1 MSNLNT
7 FNLYLLSLKKSFQD
21 GLREKKFKSSNYN
34 VSLGGIQ
41 PHRIYE
47 SSNIFL
53 IQDLINHDP
62 IILNSVRKFTT
73 NVWKITNLEKDKKKK
88 LHNFCWLPA
97 LNIKTEK
104 EIGCLIIDQW
114 INNFSNY
121 NEKYWTLDIVTM
133 RLIYWISSYEI
144 IFKNSD
150 LIFRSKVI
158 NNIVKQT
165 KHLFKNISLVSSGVN
180 KIKSLAA
187 LILVG
192 NSFEQYEEYTQFG
205 LKNLEDEL
213 GNFVNKDGFVKSK
226 NPEDLFWTLYFL
238 VLIKE
243 WLILSRK
250 QTPAFI
256 NIYINSLGICFKFLR
271 FSNGDLP
278 LFNGANHI
286 NTEKFYEFLESR
298 GYEFENMENIFCGYA
313 KIKSKKIELF
323 IDANNPSSMLHS
335 RNYQAGPLSFE
346 LTSGGIKFICNSG
359 SGKNLG
365 DELSYLSS
373 STAAHSTVTI
383 NDTSSCIFQKNALIR
398 KYFGNSLIEKHN
410 IFKQEFKND
419 KEFIQCVVGQDGY
432 EKRFKILHERQ
443 ITLFKS
449 ENHIE
454 GIDSLKCKNLENK
467 NLTFSVRFHIH
478 PDIRIIKTMGNDI
491 LLSSSGGE
499 GWIFRSPQIPT
510 KIEKNLYLGN
520 SDNIKESSFILLEGN
535 IENENTNIIWHLEKA
550 K

>member
-73 NVWKITNLEKDKKKK
+73 NVWKITNLEDDKIKK
-88 LHNFCWLPA
+88 LHNFSWLPA

-104 EIGCLIIDQW
+104 ELGCLIIDQW

-165 KHLFKNISLVSSGVN
+165 KHLFKNISLIRGGVD

-192 NSFEQYEEYTQFG
+192 NSFEQYEEYTQYG

-213 GNFVNKDGFVKSK
+213 GNFINKDGFVKSK

-298 GYEFENMENIFCGYA
+298 GYEFEGMENIFCGYA

-335 RNYQAGPLSFE
+335 INYQAGPLSFE
-346 LTSGGIKFICNSG
+346 LASNGIKFICNSG

-365 DELSYLSS
+365 EELSYLSS

-419 KEFIQCVVGQDGY
+419 KEFIQFIVGHDGY

-449 ENHIE
+449 KNHIE

-478 PDIRIIKTMGNDI
+478 PDIRITKTMGNDI

-510 KIEKNLYLGN
+510 KIEKNLYFGN
-520 SDNIKESSFILLEGN
+520 SDNIKETSFILLEGN
-535 IENENTNIIWHLEKA
+535 VENENTNIIWHLEKA

>member
-1 MSNLNT
+1 VSNLNT

-21 GLREKKFKSSNYN
+21 RLREKKFKSSNYN

-62 IILNSVRKFTT
+62 IILNSVRKYTT
-73 NVWKITNLEKDKKKK
+73 NVWKITNLEEDKIKK

-104 EIGCLIIDQW
+104 ELGCLILDQW

-121 NEKYWTLDIVTM
+121 NEKYWTLDVVTM

-165 KHLFKNISLVSSGVN
+165 KHLFKNINLVSSGVD

-192 NSFEQYEEYTQFG
+192 NSFEQYEEYTQYG

-213 GNFVNKDGFVKSK
+213 GSFINKDGFVKSK
-226 NPEDLFWTLYFL
+226 NPEDLFWALYFL

-243 WLILSRK
+243 WLTLSRK

-346 LTSGGIKFICNSG
+346 LASGGIKFICNSG

-365 DELSYLSS
+365 EELSYLSS

-419 KEFIQCVVGQDGY
+419 KEFIQCIVGHDGY

-449 ENHIE
+449 KNHIE

-478 PDIRIIKTMGNDI
+478 PDIRITKTMGNDI

-510 KIEKNLYLGN
+510 KIEKNLYFGN

>member
-1 MSNLNT
+1 VSNLNT
-7 FNLYLLSLKKSFQD
+7 FNLYLLSLKKRFQD

-73 NVWKITNLEKDKKKK
+73 NVWKITNLDEDKTKK

-104 EIGCLIIDQW
+104 ELGCLIIDQW

-121 NEKYWTLDIVTM
+121 NEKYWALDVVTM

-165 KHLFKNISLVSSGVN
+165 KHLFKNISLVSSGVD
-180 KIKSLAA
+180 KIRSLAA

-192 NSFEQYEEYTQFG
+192 NSFEQYEEYTQYG

-213 GNFVNKDGFVKSK
+213 GNFINKDGFVKSK

-298 GYEFENMENIFCGYA
+298 GYEFEGMENIFCGYA

-323 IDANNPSSMLHS
+323 MDANNPSSMLHS

-346 LTSGGIKFICNSG
+346 LASNGIKFICNSG

-365 DELSYLSS
+365 EELSYLSS

-383 NDTSSCIFQKNALIR
+383 NDTSSCIFQKNTLIR

-410 IFKQEFKND
+410 IVKKEFKND
-419 KEFIQCVVGQDGY
+419 KEFIQCIVAHDGY

-443 ITLFKS
+443 ITLFKLK
-449 ENHIE
+449 NHIE

-478 PDIRIIKTMGNDI
+478 PDIRITKTMGNDI
-491 LLSSSGGE
+491 LLSSNEGE

-510 KIEKNLYLGN
+510 KIEKNLYFGN

>member
-1 MSNLNT
+1 VSNINK

-21 GLREKKFKSSNYN
+21 RLREKKFKSSNYN

-53 IQDLINHDP
+53 IQDLINNDS

-73 NVWKITNLEKDKKKK
+73 NIWKITNLENDKEKK
-88 LHNFCWLPA
+88 LHDFGWLPA
-97 LNIKTEK
+97 LNIKIEK
-104 EIGCLIIDQW
+104 ELGCLIVDQW

-121 NEKYWTLDIVTM
+121 NEKYLTLDIITT
-133 RLIYWISSYEI
+133 RLINWISSYDI

-158 NNIVKQT
+158 NNIVKQA
-165 KHLFKNISLVSSGVN
+165 KHLFKNINLINTGVD

-213 GNFVNKDGFVKSK
+213 SNFINKDGFVKTK

-256 NIYINSLGICFKFLR
+256 NIYINSLGVCFKFLR
-271 FSNGDLP
+271 FLNGELP
-278 LFNGANHI
+278 LFNGTNQI
-286 NTEKFYEFLESR
+286 NTERFYEHLKSR

-313 KIKSKKIELF
+313 KIKSRKIEIF
-323 IDANNPSSMLHS
+323 IDANNPPSMLHS
-335 RNYQAGPLSFE
+335 KNYQAGSLSFE
-346 LTSGGIKFICNSG
+346 LVSNGVKFVCNSG

-365 DELSYLSS
+365 KELFYLSS
-373 STAAHSTVTI
+373 TTAAHSTVTI
-383 NDTSSCIFQKNALIR
+383 NDTSSCIFQKNKLIR
-398 KYFGNSLIEKHN
+398 KYFGNSLIEKHR
-410 IFKQEFKND
+410 IFKKEFKSD
-419 KEFIQCVVGQDGY
+419 KEFVQCIVGHDGY
-432 EKRFKILHERQ
+432 QERFKILHERQ
-443 ITLFKS
+443 ITLFKNKS
-449 ENHIE
+449 HIE
-454 GIDSLKCKNLENK
+454 GIDNLNCKNLENK
-467 NLTFSVRFHIH
+467 NLTFSVRFHIY
-478 PDIRIIKTMGNDI
+478 PDIRITKTMGNDI
-491 LLSSSGGE
+491 LLSSTNGE
-499 GWIFRSPQIPT
+499 GWIFRSPQIPI
-510 KIEKNLYLGN
+510 KIEKNLYFGN
-520 SDNIKESSFILLEGN
+520 PNNIRESSFILLEGN

>member
-21 GLREKKFKSSNYN
+21 RLREKKFKSSNYN

-73 NVWKITNLEKDKKKK
+73 NVWKITNLEDDKIKK
-88 LHNFCWLPA
+88 LHNFSWLPA

-104 EIGCLIIDQW
+104 ELGCLIIDQW

-121 NEKYWTLDIVTM
+121 NEKYWALDIVTM

-165 KHLFKNISLVSSGVN
+165 KHLFRNISLIRGGVD

-192 NSFEQYEEYTQFG
+192 NSFEQYEEYTRYG

-238 VLIKE
+238 VLIRE
-243 WLILSRK
+243 WLTLSRK

-256 NIYINSLGICFKFLR
+256 NIYINSIGICFKFLR
-271 FSNGDLP
+271 FSSGDLP
-278 LFNGANHI
+278 LFNGANQI

-298 GYEFENMENIFCGYA
+298 GYKFESMENIFCGYA

-346 LTSGGIKFICNSG
+346 LASNGVKFICNSG

-365 DELSYLSS
+365 EELSYLSS

-419 KEFIQCVVGQDGY
+419 EEFAQCIVGHDGY

-449 ENHIE
+449 KNHIE

-467 NLTFSVRFHIH
+467 SLTFSVRFHIH
-478 PDIRIIKTMGNDI
+478 PDIRITKTMGNDI

-510 KIEKNLYLGN
+510 KIEKNLYFGN
-520 SDNIKESSFILLEGN
+520 SDNIKETSFILLEGN
-535 IENENTNIIWHLEKA
+535 VENENTNIIWHLEKA

>member
-73 NVWKITNLEKDKKKK
+73 NVWKITNLEEDKTKK

-104 EIGCLIIDQW
+104 ELGCLIIDQW

-121 NEKYWTLDIVTM
+121 NEKYWALDVVTM

-165 KHLFKNISLVSSGVN
+165 KHLFKNISLVSSGVD
-180 KIKSLAA
+180 KIRSLAA

-192 NSFEQYEEYTQFG
+192 NSFEQYEEYTQYG

-213 GNFVNKDGFVKSK
+213 GNFINKDGFVKSK

-256 NIYINSLGICFKFLR
+256 NIYINSLGISFKFLR

-298 GYEFENMENIFCGYA
+298 GYEFESMENIFCGYA

-323 IDANNPSSMLHS
+323 MDANNPSSMLHS

-346 LTSGGIKFICNSG
+346 LASNGIKFICNSG

-365 DELSYLSS
+365 EELSYLSS

-383 NDTSSCIFQKNALIR
+383 NDTSSCIFQKNALVR

-410 IFKQEFKND
+410 IVKKEFKND
-419 KEFIQCVVGQDGY
+419 KEFIQCIVAHNGY

-443 ITLFKS
+443 ITLFKLK
-449 ENHIE
+449 NHIE
-454 GIDSLKCKNLENK
+454 GIDSLKCKDLENK

-478 PDIRIIKTMGNDI
+478 PDIRITKTMGNDI
-491 LLSSSGGE
+491 LLSSNEGE

-510 KIEKNLYLGN
+510 KIEKNLYFGN

>member
-1 MSNLNT
+1 MSNFNT

-21 GLREKKFKSSNYN
+21 GLRERKFKSSNYN
-34 VSLGGIQ
+34 ISLGGVQ

-53 IQDLINHDP
+53 IQDLVNNDP

-73 NVWKITNLEKDKKKK
+73 NLWKITNLENDKTKK
-88 LHNFCWLPA
+88 LHDFGWLPA

-104 EIGCLIIDQW
+104 ELGCLIVDQW

-121 NEKYWTLDIVTM
+121 NEKYWTFDVITN
-133 RLIYWISSYEI
+133 RLINWISSYDI

-158 NNIVKQT
+158 NNIVKQA
-165 KHLFKNISLVSSGVN
+165 KHLFKNINLINTGID

-213 GNFVNKDGFVKSK
+213 SDFINKDGFVKTK

-256 NIYINSLGICFKFLR
+256 NIYINSLGISFKFLR

-278 LFNGANHI
+278 LFNGANQI
-286 NTEKFYEFLESR
+286 NTERFYEYLESR

-313 KIKSKKIELF
+313 KIKSKKIEIF
-323 IDANNPSSMLHS
+323 MDANNPSSMLHS

-346 LTSGGIKFICNSG
+346 LSSNGEKFICNSG
-359 SGKNLG
+359 SAKNLG
-365 DELSYLSS
+365 EELSYLSL

-383 NDTSSCIFQKNALIR
+383 NDTSSCIFQKNKMIR
-398 KYFGNSLIEKHN
+398 KYFGNSLIEKHD
-410 IFKQEFKND
+410 IFKKEFKND
-419 KEFIQCVVGQDGY
+419 KEFIRCTIGHNGY
-432 EKRFKILHERQ
+432 EKRFKLLHERQ
-443 ITLFKS
+443 ITLFKNKS
-449 ENHIE
+449 HVE
-454 GIDSLKCKNLENK
+454 GIDNLKCKNLENK
-467 NLTFSVRFHIH
+467 NLTYSVRFHIH
-478 PDIRIIKTMGNDI
+478 PDIRITKTMGNDI
-491 LLSSSGGE
+491 LLSSNNGE

-510 KIEKNLYLGN
+510 KVEKNLYFGN
-520 SDNIKESSFILLEGN
+520 PNNIKESSFILLEGN

>member
-73 NVWKITNLEKDKKKK
+73 NVWKITNLEKDKTKK

-104 EIGCLIIDQW
+104 ELGCLIIDQW

-121 NEKYWTLDIVTM
+121 NEKCWTLDVVTM

-383 NDTSSCIFQKNALIR
+383 NDTSSCIFQKNASIR

-419 KEFIQCVVGQDGY
+419 KEFIQCVVGHDGY

-443 ITLFKS
+443 ITLFKLK
-449 ENHIE
+449 NHIE

-478 PDIRIIKTMGNDI
+478 PDIRITKTMGNDI

>member
-1 MSNLNT
+1 MSNFNT

-34 VSLGGIQ
+34 VSLGGVQ

-53 IQDLINHDP
+53 IQDLVNNDP

-73 NVWKITNLEKDKKKK
+73 NLWKITNLENDKTKK
-88 LHNFCWLPA
+88 LHDFGWLPA

-104 EIGCLIIDQW
+104 ELGCLIVDQW

-121 NEKYWTLDIVTM
+121 NEKYWTFDVITM
-133 RLIYWISSYEI
+133 RLINWISSYDI

-158 NNIVKQT
+158 NNIVKQA
-165 KHLFKNISLVSSGVN
+165 KHLFKNINLINTGID

-213 GNFVNKDGFVKSK
+213 SDFINKDGFVKTK

-256 NIYINSLGICFKFLR
+256 NIYINSLGISFKFLR

-278 LFNGANHI
+278 LFNGANQI
-286 NTEKFYEFLESR
+286 NTERFYEYLESR

-313 KIKSKKIELF
+313 KIKSKKIEIF
-323 IDANNPSSMLHS
+323 MDANNPSSMLHS

-346 LTSGGIKFICNSG
+346 LSSNGEKFICNSG
-359 SGKNLG
+359 SAKNLG
-365 DELSYLSS
+365 EELSYLSS

-383 NDTSSCIFQKNALIR
+383 NDTSSCIFQKNKMIR
-398 KYFGNSLIEKHN
+398 KYFGNSLIEKHD
-410 IFKQEFKND
+410 IFKKEFKND
-419 KEFIQCVVGQDGY
+419 KEFIQCTIGHNGY
-432 EKRFKILHERQ
+432 EKRFKLLHERQ
-443 ITLFKS
+443 ITLFKNKS
-449 ENHIE
+449 HVE
-454 GIDSLKCKNLENK
+454 GIDNLKCKNLENK
-467 NLTFSVRFHIH
+467 NLTYSVRFHVH
-478 PDIRIIKTMGNDI
+478 PDIRITKTMGNDI
-491 LLSSSGGE
+491 LLSSNSGE

-510 KIEKNLYLGN
+510 KIEKNLYFGN
-520 SDNIKESSFILLEGN
+520 PNIIKESSFILLEGN

>member
-7 FNLYLLSLKKSFQD
+7 FNLYLLSLKKSFQER
-21 GLREKKFKSSNYN
+21 LREKKFKSSNYN

-73 NVWKITNLEKDKKKK
+73 NVWKITNLEDDKIKK
-88 LHNFCWLPA
+88 LHNFSWLPA

-104 EIGCLIIDQW
+104 ELGCLILDQW

-121 NEKYWTLDIVTM
+121 NEKYWTLDVVTM

-165 KHLFKNISLVSSGVN
+165 KHLFKNISLVRGGVD

-192 NSFEQYEEYTQFG
+192 NSFEQYEEYTQYG
-205 LKNLEDEL
+205 LKNLVDEL

-226 NPEDLFWTLYFL
+226 SPEDLFWTLYFL
-238 VLIKE
+238 VIIRE
-243 WLILSRK
+243 WLTLSRK

-278 LFNGANHI
+278 LFNGANQI

-298 GYEFENMENIFCGYA
+298 GYEFESMENIFCGYA

-346 LTSGGIKFICNSG
+346 LASNGVKFICNSG

-365 DELSYLSS
+365 EELSYLSS

-383 NDTSSCIFQKNALIR
+383 NDTSSCIFQKNTLIR

-419 KEFIQCVVGQDGY
+419 KEFIQCIVGHDGY

-449 ENHIE
+449 KNHIE

-478 PDIRIIKTMGNDI
+478 PDIRITKTMGNDI
-491 LLSSSGGE
+491 LLSSSVGE

-510 KIEKNLYLGN
+510 KIEKNLYFGN

>member
-1 MSNLNT
+1 MSNFNT

-34 VSLGGIQ
+34 VSLGGVQ

-53 IQDLINHDP
+53 IQDLVNNDP

-73 NVWKITNLEKDKKKK
+73 NLWKITNLENDKTKK
-88 LHNFCWLPA
+88 LHDFGWLPA

-104 EIGCLIIDQW
+104 ELGCLIVDQW

-121 NEKYWTLDIVTM
+121 NEKYWTFDVITN
-133 RLIYWISSYEI
+133 RLINWISSYDI

-158 NNIVKQT
+158 NNIVKQA
-165 KHLFKNISLVSSGVN
+165 KHLFKNINLINTGID

-213 GNFVNKDGFVKSK
+213 SDFINKDGFVKTK

-256 NIYINSLGICFKFLR
+256 NIYINSLGISFKFLR

-278 LFNGANHI
+278 LFNGANQI
-286 NTEKFYEFLESR
+286 NTERFYEYLESR

-313 KIKSKKIELF
+313 KIKSKKIEIF
-323 IDANNPSSMLHS
+323 MDANNPSSMLHS
-335 RNYQAGPLSFE
+335 RNYQAGSLSFE
-346 LTSGGIKFICNSG
+346 LSSNGEKFICNSG
-359 SGKNLG
+359 SAKNLG
-365 DELSYLSS
+365 EELSYLRS

-383 NDTSSCIFQKNALIR
+383 NDTSSCIFQKNKMIR
-398 KYFGNSLIEKHN
+398 KYFGNSLIEKHD
-410 IFKQEFKND
+410 IFKKEFKND
-419 KEFIQCVVGQDGY
+419 KEFIRCTIGHNGY
-432 EKRFKILHERQ
+432 EKRFKLLHERQ
-443 ITLFKS
+443 ITLFKNKS
-449 ENHIE
+449 HVE
-454 GIDSLKCKNLENK
+454 GIDNLKCKNLENK
-467 NLTFSVRFHIH
+467 NLTYSVRFHIH
-478 PDIRIIKTMGNDI
+478 PDIRITKTMGNDI
-491 LLSSSGGE
+491 LLSSNNGE

-510 KIEKNLYLGN
+510 KIEKNLYFGN
-520 SDNIKESSFILLEGN
+520 PNNIKESSFILLEGN

>member
-1 MSNLNT
+1 VSNLNT

-21 GLREKKFKSSNYN
+21 RLREKKFKSSNYN

-53 IQDLINHDP
+53 IQDLINHDA
-62 IILNSVRKFTT
+62 IILNSVRKYTT
-73 NVWKITNLEKDKKKK
+73 NVWKITNLEEDKIKR
-88 LHNFCWLPA
+88 LHNFSWLPA

-104 EIGCLIIDQW
+104 ELGCLILDQW

-121 NEKYWTLDIVTM
+121 NEKYWTLDVVTM

-165 KHLFKNISLVSSGVN
+165 KHLFKNISLVSSGVD

-192 NSFEQYEEYTQFG
+192 NSFEQYEEYTQYG

-226 NPEDLFWTLYFL
+226 NPEDLFWALYFL

-243 WLILSRK
+243 WLTLSRK

-346 LTSGGIKFICNSG
+346 LASGGIKFICNSG

-365 DELSYLSS
+365 EELSYLTS

-419 KEFIQCVVGQDGY
+419 KEFIQCIVGHDGY

-449 ENHIE
+449 KNHIE

-478 PDIRIIKTMGNDI
+478 PDIRITKTMGNDI

-510 KIEKNLYLGN
+510 KIEKNLYFGN

-535 IENENTNIIWHLEKA
+535 VENENTNIIWHLEKA

>member
-21 GLREKKFKSSNYN
+21 RLREKKFKSSNYN

-73 NVWKITNLEKDKKKK
+73 NVWKITNLDEDKTKK

-104 EIGCLIIDQW
+104 ELGCLIIDQW

-121 NEKYWTLDIVTM
+121 NEKYWALDVVTK

-165 KHLFKNISLVSSGVN
+165 KHLFKNISLVSSGVD
-180 KIKSLAA
+180 KIRSLAA

-192 NSFEQYEEYTQFG
+192 NSFEQYEEYTQYG

-213 GNFVNKDGFVKSK
+213 GNFINKDGFVKSK

-238 VLIKE
+238 VLVKE

-286 NTEKFYEFLESR
+286 NTEKFYEFLKSR
-298 GYEFENMENIFCGYA
+298 GYEFEGMENIFCGYA

-323 IDANNPSSMLHS
+323 MDANNPSSMLHS

-346 LTSGGIKFICNSG
+346 LASSGIKFICNSG

-365 DELSYLSS
+365 EELSYLSS

-410 IFKQEFKND
+410 IVKKEFKND
-419 KEFIQCVVGQDGY
+419 KEFIQCIVAHDGY

-443 ITLFKS
+443 ITLFKLK
-449 ENHIE
+449 NHIE
-454 GIDSLKCKNLENK
+454 GIDSLKCKDLENK

-478 PDIRIIKTMGNDI
+478 PDIRITKTMGNDI

-510 KIEKNLYLGN
+510 KIEKNLYFGN
-520 SDNIKESSFILLEGN
+520 SDNIKETSFILLEGN
-535 IENENTNIIWHLEKA
+535 VENENTNIIWHLEKA

>member
-1 MSNLNT
+1 MSNINT

-21 GLREKKFKSSNYN
+21 RLREKKFKSSNYN

-53 IQDLINHDP
+53 IQDLINNDP

-73 NVWKITNLEKDKKKK
+73 NIWKITNLENDKEKK
-88 LHNFCWLPA
+88 LHDFSWLPA

-104 EIGCLIIDQW
+104 ELGCLIVDQW

-121 NEKYWTLDIVTM
+121 NEKYWTLDIITM
-133 RLIYWISSYEI
+133 RLINWISSYDI

-158 NNIVKQT
+158 NNIVKQA
-165 KHLFKNISLVSSGVN
+165 KHLFKNINLINTGID

-187 LILVG
+187 LILIG

-213 GNFVNKDGFVKSK
+213 SNFINKDGFVKTK

-278 LFNGANHI
+278 LFNGANQI
-286 NTEKFYEFLESR
+286 NTERFYEHLESR
-298 GYEFENMENIFCGYA
+298 GYDFENIENIFCGYA
-313 KIKSKKIELF
+313 KIKSKKIEIF
-323 IDANNPSSMLHS
+323 IDANNPPSMLHS
-335 RNYQAGPLSFE
+335 KNYQAGPLSFE
-346 LTSGGIKFICNSG
+346 LVSNGVKFVCNSG

-365 DELSYLSS
+365 KELFYLSS

-383 NDTSSCIFQKNALIR
+383 NDTSSCIFQKNKLIR
-398 KYFGNSLIEKHN
+398 KYFGNSLLEKHK
-410 IFKQEFKND
+410 IFKKEFKSD
-419 KEFIQCVVGQDGY
+419 KEFVQCIIGHDGY
-432 EKRFKILHERQ
+432 QERFKILHERQ

-449 ENHIE
+449 KSHIE
-454 GIDSLKCKNLENK
+454 GIDNLNCKNLENK

-478 PDIRIIKTMGNDI
+478 PDIRITKTMGNDI
-491 LLSSSGGE
+491 LLSSTNGE

-510 KIEKNLYLGN
+510 KIEKNLYFGN
-520 SDNIKESSFILLEGN
+520 TNNIRESSFILLEGN

>member
-1 MSNLNT
+1 MSNFNT

-34 VSLGGIQ
+34 ISLGGVQ

-53 IQDLINHDP
+53 IQDLVNNDP

-73 NVWKITNLEKDKKKK
+73 NLWKITNLENDKTKK
-88 LHNFCWLPA
+88 LHDFGWLPA

-104 EIGCLIIDQW
+104 ELGCLIVDQW

-121 NEKYWTLDIVTM
+121 NEKYWTFDIITM
-133 RLIYWISSYEI
+133 RLINWISSYDI

-165 KHLFKNISLVSSGVN
+165 KHLFKNISLVSSGVD

-192 NSFEQYEEYTQFG
+192 NSFEQYEEYAQYG

-213 GNFVNKDGFVKSK
+213 GSFINKDGFVKSK
-226 NPEDLFWTLYFL
+226 NPEDLFWALYFL

-243 WLILSRK
+243 WLTLSRK

-335 RNYQAGPLSFE
+335 RNYQAGALSFE
-346 LTSGGIKFICNSG
+346 LASNGIKFICNSG

-365 DELSYLSS
+365 EELSYLSS
-373 STAAHSTVTI
+373 STAAHSAVTI

-410 IFKQEFKND
+410 IFKTEFKND
-419 KEFIQCVVGQDGY
+419 KEFIQCIIAHDGY

-449 ENHIE
+449 KNYIE
-454 GIDSLKCKNLENK
+454 GIDSLKCKSLENK

-478 PDIRIIKTMGNDI
+478 PDIRITKTMGNDI
-491 LLSSSGGE
+491 LLSSSEGE

-510 KIEKNLYLGN
+510 KIEKNLYFGN
-520 SDNIKESSFILLEGN
+520 PDNIKESSFILLEGN

>member
-7 FNLYLLSLKKSFQD
+7 FNLYLLSLKKGFQD
-21 GLREKKFKSSNYN
+21 RLREKKFKSSNYN

-73 NVWKITNLEKDKKKK
+73 NLWKITNLEEDKIKK

-104 EIGCLIIDQW
+104 ELGCLIVDQW

-121 NEKYWTLDIVTM
+121 NEKYWTLDVVTM

-165 KHLFKNISLVSSGVN
+165 KHLFKNISLVNSGVD

-192 NSFEQYEEYTQFG
+192 NSFEQYEEYTQYG

-213 GNFVNKDGFVKSK
+213 GSFINKDGFVKSK
-226 NPEDLFWTLYFL
+226 NPEDLFWALYFL

-243 WLILSRK
+243 WLTLSRK

-346 LTSGGIKFICNSG
+346 LASSGIKFICNSG

-365 DELSYLSS
+365 EELSYLSS

-419 KEFIQCVVGQDGY
+419 KEFIQCTIAHDGY

-449 ENHIE
+449 KNHIE
-454 GIDSLKCKNLENK
+454 GIDSLKCKSLENK

-478 PDIRIIKTMGNDI
+478 PDIRITKTMGNDI
-491 LLSSSGGE
+491 LLSSSEGE

-510 KIEKNLYLGN
+510 KIEKNLYFGN
-520 SDNIKESSFILLEGN
+520 PDNIKESSFILLEGN

>member
-1 MSNLNT
+1 VSNLNT

-21 GLREKKFKSSNYN
+21 RLREKKFKSSNYN

-53 IQDLINHDP
+53 IQDLINNDP
-62 IILNSVRKFTT
+62 IILNSVRKYTT
-73 NVWKITNLEKDKKKK
+73 NVWKITNLEEDKIKK

-104 EIGCLIIDQW
+104 ELGCLILDQW

-121 NEKYWTLDIVTM
+121 NEKYWTLDVVTM

-165 KHLFKNISLVSSGVN
+165 KHLFKNISLVNSGVD

-192 NSFEQYEEYTQFG
+192 NSFEQYEEYTQYG

-213 GNFVNKDGFVKSK
+213 GSFINKDGFVKSK
-226 NPEDLFWTLYFL
+226 NPEDLFWALYFL

-243 WLILSRK
+243 WLTLSRK

-346 LTSGGIKFICNSG
+346 LASNGIKFISNSG

-365 DELSYLSS
+365 EELSYLSS
-373 STAAHSTVTI
+373 STAAHSTLTI

-410 IFKQEFKND
+410 IFKTEFKND
-419 KEFIQCVVGQDGY
+419 KEFIQCIIAHDGY

-449 ENHIE
+449 KNHIE
-454 GIDSLKCKNLENK
+454 GIDSLKCKSLENK

-478 PDIRIIKTMGNDI
+478 PDIRITKTMGNDI
-491 LLSSSGGE
+491 LLSSSEGE

-510 KIEKNLYLGN
+510 KIEKNLYFGN
-520 SDNIKESSFILLEGN
+520 PDNIKESSFILLEGN

>member
-73 NVWKITNLEKDKKKK
+73 NVWKITNLEKDKTKK

-104 EIGCLIIDQW
+104 ELGCLIIDQW

-121 NEKYWTLDIVTM
+121 NEKYWTLDVVTM

-419 KEFIQCVVGQDGY
+419 KEFIQCVVGHDGY

-443 ITLFKS
+443 ITLFKLK
-449 ENHIE
+449 NHIE

-478 PDIRIIKTMGNDI
+478 PDIRITKTMGNDI

>member
-7 FNLYLLSLKKSFQD
+7 FNLYLLSLKKRFQD

-73 NVWKITNLEKDKKKK
+73 NVWKITNLEEDKTKK

-104 EIGCLIIDQW
+104 ELGCLIIDQW

-121 NEKYWTLDIVTM
+121 NEKYWALDVVTM

-165 KHLFKNISLVSSGVN
+165 KHLFKNISLVSSGVD
-180 KIKSLAA
+180 KIRSLAA

-192 NSFEQYEEYTQFG
+192 NSFEQYEEYTQYG

-213 GNFVNKDGFVKSK
+213 GNFINKDGFVKSK

-298 GYEFENMENIFCGYA
+298 GYEFEGMENIFCGYA

-323 IDANNPSSMLHS
+323 MDANNPSSMLHS

-346 LTSGGIKFICNSG
+346 LASNGIKFICNSG

-365 DELSYLSS
+365 EELSYLSS

-410 IFKQEFKND
+410 IVKKEFKND
-419 KEFIQCVVGQDGY
+419 KEFIQCIVAHDGY

-443 ITLFKS
+443 ITLFKLK
-449 ENHIE
+449 NHIE
-454 GIDSLKCKNLENK
+454 GIDSLKCKDLENK
-467 NLTFSVRFHIH
+467 NLSFSVRFHIH
-478 PDIRIIKTMGNDI
+478 PDIRITKTMGNDI
-491 LLSSSGGE
+491 LLSSNEGE

-510 KIEKNLYLGN
+510 KIEKNLYFGN

>member
-7 FNLYLLSLKKSFQD
+7 FNLYLLSLKKRFQD

-73 NVWKITNLEKDKKKK
+73 NVWKITNLEEDKTKK

-104 EIGCLIIDQW
+104 ELGCLIIDQW

-121 NEKYWTLDIVTM
+121 NEKYWALDVVTM

-165 KHLFKNISLVSSGVN
+165 KHLFKNISLVSSGLD
-180 KIKSLAA
+180 KIRSLAA

-192 NSFEQYEEYTQFG
+192 NSFEQYEEYTQYG

-213 GNFVNKDGFVKSK
+213 GNFINKDGFVKSK

-256 NIYINSLGICFKFLR
+256 NIYINSLGISFKFLR

-298 GYEFENMENIFCGYA
+298 GYEFEGMENIFCGYA

-323 IDANNPSSMLHS
+323 MDANNPSSMLHS

-346 LTSGGIKFICNSG
+346 LASNGIKFICNSG

-365 DELSYLSS
+365 EELSYLSS

-383 NDTSSCIFQKNALIR
+383 NDTSSCIFQKNALVR

-410 IFKQEFKND
+410 IVKKEFKND
-419 KEFIQCVVGQDGY
+419 KEFIQCIVAHDGY

-443 ITLFKS
+443 ITLFKLK
-449 ENHIE
+449 NHIE
-454 GIDSLKCKNLENK
+454 GIDSLKCKDLENK

-478 PDIRIIKTMGNDI
+478 PDIRITKTMGNDI
-491 LLSSSGGE
+491 LLSSNEGE

-510 KIEKNLYLGN
+510 KIEKNLYFGN

>member
-21 GLREKKFKSSNYN
+21 RLREKKFKSSNYN

-73 NVWKITNLEKDKKKK
+73 NLWKITNLEENKIKK

-104 EIGCLIIDQW
+104 ELGCLIINQW

-121 NEKYWTLDIVTM
+121 NEKYWTLDVVTM

-165 KHLFKNISLVSSGVN
+165 KHLFKNISLVSSGVD

-192 NSFEQYEEYTQFG
+192 NSFEQYEEYTQYG

-213 GNFVNKDGFVKSK
+213 GSFINKDGFVKSK

-243 WLILSRK
+243 WLTLSRK

-335 RNYQAGPLSFE
+335 RNYQAGALSFE
-346 LTSGGIKFICNSG
+346 LASNGIKFICNSG

-365 DELSYLSS
+365 EELSYLSS
-373 STAAHSTVTI
+373 STAAHSTLTI

-419 KEFIQCVVGQDGY
+419 KEFIQCIIAHDGY

-449 ENHIE
+449 KNHIE
-454 GIDSLKCKNLENK
+454 GIDSLKCKSLENK

-478 PDIRIIKTMGNDI
+478 PDIRITKTMGNDI
-491 LLSSSGGE
+491 LLSSSEGE

-510 KIEKNLYLGN
+510 KIEKNLYFGN
-520 SDNIKESSFILLEGN
+520 PDNIKESSFILLEGN

>member
-73 NVWKITNLEKDKKKK
+73 NVWKITNLEEDKTKK

-104 EIGCLIIDQW
+104 ELGCLIIDQW

-121 NEKYWTLDIVTM
+121 NEKYWALDVVTM

-165 KHLFKNISLVSSGVN
+165 KHLFKNISLVSSGVD
-180 KIKSLAA
+180 KIRSLAA

-192 NSFEQYEEYTQFG
+192 NSFEQYEEYTQYG

-213 GNFVNKDGFVKSK
+213 GNFINKDGFVKSK

-256 NIYINSLGICFKFLR
+256 NIYINSLGISFKFLR

-298 GYEFENMENIFCGYA
+298 GYEFESMENIFCGYA

-323 IDANNPSSMLHS
+323 MDANNPSSMLHS

-346 LTSGGIKFICNSG
+346 LASNGIKFICNSG

-365 DELSYLSS
+365 EELSYLSS

-383 NDTSSCIFQKNALIR
+383 NDTSSCIFQKNALVR

-410 IFKQEFKND
+410 IVKKEFKND
-419 KEFIQCVVGQDGY
+419 KEFIQCIVAHDGY

-443 ITLFKS
+443 ITLFKLK
-449 ENHIE
+449 NHIE
-454 GIDSLKCKNLENK
+454 GIDSLKCKDLENK

-478 PDIRIIKTMGNDI
+478 PDIRITKTMGNDI
-491 LLSSSGGE
+491 LLSSNEGE

-510 KIEKNLYLGN
+510 KIEKNLYFGN

>member
-7 FNLYLLSLKKSFQD
+7 FNLYLLSLKKRFQD

-73 NVWKITNLEKDKKKK
+73 NVWKITNLDEDKTKK

-104 EIGCLIIDQW
+104 ELGCLIIDQW

-121 NEKYWTLDIVTM
+121 NEKYWALDVVTM

-165 KHLFKNISLVSSGVN
+165 KHLFKNISLVSSGVD
-180 KIKSLAA
+180 KIRSLAA

-192 NSFEQYEEYTQFG
+192 NSFEQYEEYTQYG

-213 GNFVNKDGFVKSK
+213 GKFINKDGFVKSK

-298 GYEFENMENIFCGYA
+298 GYEFEGMENIFCGYA

-323 IDANNPSSMLHS
+323 MDANNPSSMLHS

-346 LTSGGIKFICNSG
+346 LASSGIKFICNSG

-365 DELSYLSS
+365 EELSYLSS

-410 IFKQEFKND
+410 IVKKEFKND
-419 KEFIQCVVGQDGY
+419 KEFIQCIVAHDGY

-443 ITLFKS
+443 ITLFKLK
-449 ENHIE
+449 NHIE
-454 GIDSLKCKNLENK
+454 GIDSLKCKDLENK

-478 PDIRIIKTMGNDI
+478 PDIRITKTMGNDI
-491 LLSSSGGE
+491 LLSSNEGE

-510 KIEKNLYLGN
+510 KIEKNLYFGN

>member
-1 MSNLNT
+1 MSNFNT

-34 VSLGGIQ
+34 VSLGGVQ

-53 IQDLINHDP
+53 IQDLVNNDP

-73 NVWKITNLEKDKKKK
+73 NLWKITNLENDKTKK
-88 LHNFCWLPA
+88 LHDFGWLPA

-104 EIGCLIIDQW
+104 ELGCLIVDQW

-121 NEKYWTLDIVTM
+121 NEKYWTFDVITN
-133 RLIYWISSYEI
+133 RLINWISSYDI

-158 NNIVKQT
+158 NNIVKQA
-165 KHLFKNISLVSSGVN
+165 KHLFKNINLINTGID

-213 GNFVNKDGFVKSK
+213 SDFINKDGFVKTK

-256 NIYINSLGICFKFLR
+256 NIYINSLGISFKFLR

-278 LFNGANHI
+278 LFNGANQI
-286 NTEKFYEFLESR
+286 NTERFYEYLESR

-313 KIKSKKIELF
+313 KIKSKKIEIF
-323 IDANNPSSMLHS
+323 MDANNPSSMLHS
-335 RNYQAGPLSFE
+335 RNYQAGSLSFE
-346 LTSGGIKFICNSG
+346 LSSNGEKFICNSG
-359 SGKNLG
+359 SAKNLG
-365 DELSYLSS
+365 EELSYLSL

-383 NDTSSCIFQKNALIR
+383 NDTSSCIFQKNKMIR
-398 KYFGNSLIEKHN
+398 KYFGNSLIEKHD
-410 IFKQEFKND
+410 IFKKEFKND
-419 KEFIQCVVGQDGY
+419 KEFIRCTIGHNGY
-432 EKRFKILHERQ
+432 EKRFKLLHERQ
-443 ITLFKS
+443 ITLFKNKS
-449 ENHIE
+449 HVE
-454 GIDSLKCKNLENK
+454 GIDNLKCKNLENK
-467 NLTFSVRFHIH
+467 NLTYSVRFHIH
-478 PDIRIIKTMGNDI
+478 PDIRITKTMGNDI
-491 LLSSSGGE
+491 LLSSNNGE

-510 KIEKNLYLGN
+510 KIEKNLYFGN
-520 SDNIKESSFILLEGN
+520 PNIIKESSFILLEGN

>member
-7 FNLYLLSLKKSFQD
+7 FNLYLLSLKKRFQD

-53 IQDLINHDP
+53 IQDLINNDP

-73 NVWKITNLEKDKKKK
+73 NLWKITNLDEDKTKK

-104 EIGCLIIDQW
+104 ELGCLIIDQW

-121 NEKYWTLDIVTM
+121 NEKYWALDVVTM

-165 KHLFKNISLVSSGVN
+165 KHLFKNISLVSSGVD
-180 KIKSLAA
+180 KIRSLAA

-192 NSFEQYEEYTQFG
+192 NSFEQYEEYTQYG

-213 GNFVNKDGFVKSK
+213 GNFINKDGFVKSK

-298 GYEFENMENIFCGYA
+298 GYEFEGMENIFCGYA

-323 IDANNPSSMLHS
+323 MDANNPSSMLHS

-346 LTSGGIKFICNSG
+346 LASSGIKFICNSG

-365 DELSYLSS
+365 EELSYLSS

-410 IFKQEFKND
+410 IVKKEFKND
-419 KEFIQCVVGQDGY
+419 KEFIQCIVAHDGY

-443 ITLFKS
+443 ITLFKLK
-449 ENHIE
+449 NHIE
-454 GIDSLKCKNLENK
+454 GIDSLKCKDLENK

-478 PDIRIIKTMGNDI
+478 PDIRITKTMGNDI
-491 LLSSSGGE
+491 LLSSNEGE

-510 KIEKNLYLGN
+510 KIEKNLYFGN

>member
-7 FNLYLLSLKKSFQD
+7 FNLYLLSLKKRFQD

-73 NVWKITNLEKDKKKK
+73 NVWKITNLDEDKTKK

-104 EIGCLIIDQW
+104 ELGCLIIDQW

-121 NEKYWTLDIVTM
+121 NEKYWALDVVTM

-165 KHLFKNISLVSSGVN
+165 KHLFKNISLVSSGVD
-180 KIKSLAA
+180 KIRSLAA

-192 NSFEQYEEYTQFG
+192 NSFEQYEEYTQYG

-213 GNFVNKDGFVKSK
+213 GNFINKDGFVKSK

-298 GYEFENMENIFCGYA
+298 GYEFEGMENIFCGYA
-313 KIKSKKIELF
+313 RIKSKKIELF
-323 IDANNPSSMLHS
+323 MDANNPSSMLHS

-346 LTSGGIKFICNSG
+346 LASNGIKFICNSG

-365 DELSYLSS
+365 EELSYLSS

-410 IFKQEFKND
+410 IVKKEFKND
-419 KEFIQCVVGQDGY
+419 KEFIQCIVAHDGY

-443 ITLFKS
+443 ITLFKLK
-449 ENHIE
+449 NHIE
-454 GIDSLKCKNLENK
+454 GIDSLKCKDLENK

-478 PDIRIIKTMGNDI
+478 PDIRITKTMGNDI
-491 LLSSSGGE
+491 LLSSHEGE

-510 KIEKNLYLGN
+510 KIEKNLYFGN

>member
-1 MSNLNT
+1 MSNFNT

-34 VSLGGIQ
+34 VSLGGVQ

-53 IQDLINHDP
+53 IQDLVNNDP

-73 NVWKITNLEKDKKKK
+73 NLWKITNLENDKTKK
-88 LHNFCWLPA
+88 LHDFGWLPA

-104 EIGCLIIDQW
+104 ELGCLIVDQW

-121 NEKYWTLDIVTM
+121 NEKYWTFDVITM
-133 RLIYWISSYEI
+133 RLINWISSYDI

-158 NNIVKQT
+158 NNIVKQA
-165 KHLFKNISLVSSGVN
+165 KHLFKNINLINTGID

-213 GNFVNKDGFVKSK
+213 SDFINKDGFVKTK

-256 NIYINSLGICFKFLR
+256 NIYINSLGISFKFLR

-278 LFNGANHI
+278 LFNGANQI
-286 NTEKFYEFLESR
+286 NTERFYEYLESR

-313 KIKSKKIELF
+313 KIKSKKIEIF
-323 IDANNPSSMLHS
+323 MDANNPSSMLHS

-346 LTSGGIKFICNSG
+346 LSSNGEKFICNSG
-359 SGKNLG
+359 SAKNLG
-365 DELSYLSS
+365 EELSYLSS
-373 STAAHSTVTI
+373 STAAQSTVTI
-383 NDTSSCIFQKNALIR
+383 NDTSSCIFQKNKMIR
-398 KYFGNSLIEKHN
+398 KYFGNSLIEKHD
-410 IFKQEFKND
+410 IFKKEFKND
-419 KEFIQCVVGQDGY
+419 KEFIQCTIGHNGY
-432 EKRFKILHERQ
+432 EKRFKLLHERQ

-449 ENHIE
+449 KSHVE
-454 GIDSLKCKNLENK
+454 GIDNLKCKNLENK
-467 NLTFSVRFHIH
+467 NLTYSVRFHIH
-478 PDIRIIKTMGNDI
+478 PDIRITKTMGNDI
-491 LLSSSGGE
+491 LLSSNNGE

-510 KIEKNLYLGN
+510 KIEKNLYFGN
-520 SDNIKESSFILLEGN
+520 PNNIKESSFILLEGN

>member
-1 MSNLNT
+1 VSNLNT

-73 NVWKITNLEKDKKKK
+73 NVWKITNLEKDKTKK

-104 EIGCLIIDQW
+104 ELGCLIIDQW

-121 NEKYWTLDIVTM
+121 NEKCWTLDVVTM

-238 VLIKE
+238 VLIRE
-243 WLILSRK
+243 WLTLSRK

-298 GYEFENMENIFCGYA
+298 GYEFESMENIFCGYA

-419 KEFIQCVVGQDGY
+419 KEFIQCVVGHDGY

-443 ITLFKS
+443 ITLFKLK
-449 ENHIE
+449 NHIE

-478 PDIRIIKTMGNDI
+478 PDIRITKTMGNDI

>member
-1 MSNLNT
+1 MSNFNT

-34 VSLGGIQ
+34 VSLGGVQ

-53 IQDLINHDP
+53 IQDLVNNDP

-73 NVWKITNLEKDKKKK
+73 NLWKITNLENDKTKK
-88 LHNFCWLPA
+88 LHDFGWLPA

-104 EIGCLIIDQW
+104 ELGCLIVDQW

-121 NEKYWTLDIVTM
+121 NEKYWTFDVITN
-133 RLIYWISSYEI
+133 RLINWISSYDI

-158 NNIVKQT
+158 NNIVKQA
-165 KHLFKNISLVSSGVN
+165 KHLFKNINLINTGID

-213 GNFVNKDGFVKSK
+213 SDFINKDGFVKTK

-238 VLIKE
+238 VLVKE

-256 NIYINSLGICFKFLR
+256 NIYINSLGISFKFLR

-278 LFNGANHI
+278 LFNGANQI
-286 NTEKFYEFLESR
+286 NTERFYEYLESR

-313 KIKSKKIELF
+313 KIKSKKIEIF
-323 IDANNPSSMLHS
+323 MDANNPSSMLHS
-335 RNYQAGPLSFE
+335 RNYQAGSLSFE
-346 LTSGGIKFICNSG
+346 LSSNGEKFICNSG
-359 SGKNLG
+359 SAKNLG
-365 DELSYLSS
+365 EELSYLSS

-383 NDTSSCIFQKNALIR
+383 NDTSSCIFQKNKMI
-398 KYFGNSLIEKHN
+398 K
-410 IFKQEFKND
+410 IFWK
-419 KEFIQCVVGQDGY
+419 
-432 EKRFKILHERQ
+432 
-443 ITLFKS
+443 
-449 ENHIE
+449 
-454 GIDSLKCKNLENK
+454 
-467 NLTFSVRFHIH
+467 FS
-478 PDIRIIKTMGNDI
+478 
-491 LLSSSGGE
+491 
-499 GWIFRSPQIPT
+499 
-510 KIEKNLYLGN
+510 Y
-520 SDNIKESSFILLEGN
+520 
-535 IENENTNIIWHLEKA
+535 
-550 K
+550 

>member
-1 MSNLNT
+1 VSNINT

-21 GLREKKFKSSNYN
+21 LLREKKFKSSNYN
-34 VSLGGIQ
+34 ILLGSIQ

-47 SSNIFL
+47 SSNTFL
-53 IQDLINHDP
+53 IQDLINNDP

-73 NVWKITNLEKDKKKK
+73 NIWKITNLENDKEKK
-88 LHNFCWLPA
+88 LHDFSWLPV

-104 EIGCLIIDQW
+104 ELGCLIVDQW

-121 NEKYWTLDIVTM
+121 NEKYWTLDIITI
-133 RLIYWISSYEI
+133 RLINWISSYDI

-158 NNIVKQT
+158 NNIVKQA
-165 KHLFKNISLVSSGVN
+165 KHLFKNINLIN
-180 KIKSLAA
+180 TCIDKIKSLAA

-192 NSFEQYEEYTQFG
+192 NSFEEYEEYTQFG
-205 LKNLEDEL
+205 LKNLENEL
-213 GNFVNKDGFVKSK
+213 SNFINKDGFVKTK

-238 VLIKE
+238 FIIKE
-243 WLILSRK
+243 WLTLSRK

-278 LFNGANHI
+278 LFNGANQI
-286 NTEKFYEFLESR
+286 NTERFYEHLESR
-298 GYEFENMENIFCGYA
+298 GYEFKNMENIFCGYA
-313 KIKSKKIELF
+313 KIKSKKIEIF

-346 LTSGGIKFICNSG
+346 LVSNGVKFICNSG

-365 DELSYLSS
+365 EELFYLSS

-383 NDTSSCIFQKNALIR
+383 NDTSSCIFQKNKLIR
-398 KYFGNSLIEKHN
+398 KYFGNSLIEKHK
-410 IFKQEFKND
+410 IFKKEFKSD
-419 KEFIQCVVGQDGY
+419 KEFIQCIVGHNGY
-432 EKRFKILHERQ
+432 QERFKILHERQ
-443 ITLFKS
+443 ISLFKNK
-449 ENHIE
+449 NHIE
-454 GIDSLKCKNLENK
+454 GIDNLNCKNLENK
-467 NLTFSVRFHIH
+467 NLTYSVRFHIH
-478 PDIRIIKTMGNDI
+478 PDIRITKTMGNDI
-491 LLSSSGGE
+491 LLSSTNGE

-510 KIEKNLYLGN
+510 KIEKNLYFGN
-520 SDNIKESSFILLEGN
+520 PNNIRECSFILLEGN

>member
-1 MSNLNT
+1 VSNLNT

-21 GLREKKFKSSNYN
+21 RLREKKFKSSNYN

-73 NVWKITNLEKDKKKK
+73 NLWKITNLEENKIKK

-104 EIGCLIIDQW
+104 ELGCLIIDQW

-121 NEKYWTLDIVTM
+121 NEKYWTLDVVTM

-165 KHLFKNISLVSSGVN
+165 KHLFKNISLVNSGVD

-192 NSFEQYEEYTQFG
+192 NSFEQYEEYTQYG

-213 GNFVNKDGFVKSK
+213 GSFINKDGFVKSK
-226 NPEDLFWTLYFL
+226 NPEDLFWALYFL

-243 WLILSRK
+243 WLTLSRK

-323 IDANNPSSMLHS
+323 IDANNPSSILHS

-346 LTSGGIKFICNSG
+346 LASNGIKFICNSG

-365 DELSYLSS
+365 EELSYLSS

-419 KEFIQCVVGQDGY
+419 KEFIQCIIAHDGY

-449 ENHIE
+449 KNHIE
-454 GIDSLKCKNLENK
+454 GIDSLKCKSLENK

-478 PDIRIIKTMGNDI
+478 PDIRITKTMGNDI
-491 LLSSSGGE
+491 LLSSSEGE

-510 KIEKNLYLGN
+510 KIEKNLYFGN
-520 SDNIKESSFILLEGN
+520 PDNIKESSFILLEGN

>member
-7 FNLYLLSLKKSFQD
+7 FNLYLLSLKKRFQD

-73 NVWKITNLEKDKKKK
+73 NVWKITNLDEDKTKK

-104 EIGCLIIDQW
+104 ELGCLIIDQW

-121 NEKYWTLDIVTM
+121 NEKYWALDVVTM

-165 KHLFKNISLVSSGVN
+165 KHLFKNISLVSSGVD
-180 KIKSLAA
+180 KIRSLAA

-192 NSFEQYEEYTQFG
+192 NSFEQYEEYTQYG

-213 GNFVNKDGFVKSK
+213 GNFINKDGFVKSK

-298 GYEFENMENIFCGYA
+298 GYEFEGMENIFCGYA

-323 IDANNPSSMLHS
+323 MDANNPSSMLHS

-346 LTSGGIKFICNSG
+346 LASSGIKFICNSG

-365 DELSYLSS
+365 EELSYLSS

-410 IFKQEFKND
+410 IIKKEFKND
-419 KEFIQCVVGQDGY
+419 KEFIQCIVAHDGY

-443 ITLFKS
+443 ITLFKLK
-449 ENHIE
+449 NHIE
-454 GIDSLKCKNLENK
+454 GIDSLKCKDLENK

-478 PDIRIIKTMGNDI
+478 PDIRITKTMGNDI
-491 LLSSSGGE
+491 LLSSNEGE

-510 KIEKNLYLGN
+510 KIEKNLYFGN
-520 SDNIKESSFILLEGN
+520 PDNIRESSFILLEGN